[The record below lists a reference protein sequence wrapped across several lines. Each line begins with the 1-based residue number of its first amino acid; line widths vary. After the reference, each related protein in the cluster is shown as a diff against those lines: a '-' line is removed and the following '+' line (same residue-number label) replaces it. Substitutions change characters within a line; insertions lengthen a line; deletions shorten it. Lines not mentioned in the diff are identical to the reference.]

1 MSDPRRP
8 APSAVG
14 TGSAA
19 AAAVER
25 WAMPEMQGPV
35 VGRVGVDR
43 RQADLDAVRAARLEA
58 EIRGFE
64 AGQAKAQA
72 ENQARLTAL
81 DAKVQQLDAI
91 LQFLSRPLQELDG
104 QVENELTQLALVV
117 GKQLARRELAVDPA
131 QVIAI
136 IRESLGQLPASARD
150 VRVHLHPEDAVVVR
164 EKLAAPTSERAW
176 TVVEDPT
183 LSRGGCVVR
192 TDNSQI
198 DARLESRVHALVTST
213 FGAERN

>member
-1 MSDPRRP
+1 
-8 APSAVG
+8 
-14 TGSAA
+14 
-19 AAAVER
+19 
-25 WAMPEMQGPV
+25 MPEMQGPV
-35 VGRVGVDR
+35 VGRAAVDR
-43 RQADLDAVRAARLEA
+43 RQADLNAVRAARLEA

-64 AGQAKAQA
+64 AGQAKAQT
-72 ENQARLTAL
+72 QAQGILSAL
-81 DAKVQQLDAI
+81 DAKLRQLDAI
-91 LQFLSRPLQELDG
+91 LQFLSRPLQDLDG

-117 GKQLARRELAVDPA
+117 GKQLARRELAADPA

-150 VRVHLHPEDAVVVR
+150 VRVHLHPEDAAVVR
-164 EKLAAPTSERAW
+164 ERLSAPTSDRAW

-192 TDNSQI
+192 TDTSQI

>member
-1 MSDPRRP
+1 MSK
-8 APSAVG
+8 AG
-14 TGSAA
+14 
-19 AAAVER
+19 VER

-35 VGRVGVDR
+35 VGRAAVDR

-58 EIRGFE
+58 EMRGFE
-64 AGQAKAQA
+64 AGQAKAHA
-72 ENQARLTAL
+72 EAQGLLAAL
-81 DAKVQQLDAI
+81 DAKVRQLDAI
-91 LQFLSRPLQELDG
+91 LQFLSRPLQDLDG

-136 IRESLGQLPASARD
+136 IRESLSQLPASARD
-150 VRVHLHPEDAVVVR
+150 VRVHLHPEDAAVVR
-164 EKLAAPTSERAW
+164 ERLSAPTSDRAW

-192 TDNSQI
+192 TDTSQI

-213 FGAERN
+213 FGAERS